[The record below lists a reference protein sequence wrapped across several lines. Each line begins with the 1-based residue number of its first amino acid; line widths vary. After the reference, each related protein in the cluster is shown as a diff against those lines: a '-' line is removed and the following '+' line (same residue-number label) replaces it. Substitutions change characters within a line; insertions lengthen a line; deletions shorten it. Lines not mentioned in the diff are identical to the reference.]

1 MTAKTTL
8 KEIAERTGVSVSTVS
23 RIINSPDD
31 TFARKPIRDKVW
43 EIVRETGY
51 TPNQSARALKRSTE
65 SPAKKPL
72 TVTCILGRT
81 RNFED
86 NPFFAQVA
94 RSVEQQALSMG
105 CSVSKPY
112 SVLDVSERLLLK
124 EAGFVKADGAI
135 VLGRF
140 KAGMRNFFENHYK
153 NIVYVGR
160 NVIDADWD
168 QVVCDGYE
176 AGKTA
181 LRYLMELGH
190 RRIGYIG
197 ETKDEVR
204 YRAYADAVKECGL
217 DDDRALVASFPQDS
231 AGGYRGAGYLLR
243 ASVPRPTAVFCATDI
258 SAVAAIKRFSE
269 AGIRIP
275 EQLSVIGMDD
285 IEIAQYVTP
294 MLTTVSIPKVEL
306 GKVALHTLL
315 DRINGVHRLPIK
327 IFLPHKLL
335 IRESTAKPKVSE

>member
-1 MTAKTTL
+1 MTL
-8 KEIAERTGVSVSTVS
+8 KEIAERAGVSVSTVS

-31 TFARKPIRDKVW
+31 TFARKPLRDKVW

-65 SPAKKPL
+65 EHPARPR

-81 RNFED
+81 KAFDD

-94 RSVEQQALSMG
+94 RAVEQQALSMG
-105 CSVSKPY
+105 CSVASSY
-112 SVLDVSERLLLK
+112 SVLDIGDRSLLRDV
-124 EAGFVKADGAI
+124 ESVKGDGAI

-140 KAGMRNFFENHYK
+140 NSSTHRFFEKHYK

-160 NVIDADWD
+160 NIIDADWD
-168 QVVCDGYE
+168 QVICDGYE

-181 LRYLMELGH
+181 LKHLVENGH

-197 ETKDEVR
+197 ETKDEIR
-204 YRAYADAVKECGL
+204 YRAYIDAVREYGL
-217 DDDRALVASFPQDS
+217 DSDKALVASFPQDS
-231 AGGYRGAGYLLR
+231 AGGYRGADYLLQ
-243 ASVPRPTAVFCATDI
+243 AEVPRPTAVFCATDI

-269 AGIRIP
+269 AGISIP
-275 EQLSVIGMDD
+275 RQLSVIGMDD

-294 MLTTVSIPKVEL
+294 MLTTVSIPKIEM
-306 GKVALHTLL
+306 GKVALCTLM
-315 DRINGVHRLPIK
+315 DRINKAHQLPMK

-335 IRESTAKPKVSE
+335 IRESTAKLE